1 MANKINW
8 DSSPAIVPYLTTELN
23 ALANAA
29 QVIGVAIDNTANLN
43 MYMDVEV
50 YVAVQGG
57 ARSAGAYIAVYLVTS
72 IDGTNYGYGDAST
85 DPPANSLVCALAIDA
100 AVTARYLT
108 SKPFLI
114 PPGKMMLVIENNTG
128 QSFKA
133 TDSTVGYRVYSEEIQ

>member
-8 DSSPAIVPYLTTELN
+8 DSSPAITAYLTTELD

-29 QVIGVAIDNTANLN
+29 QVIGTAIDNSANLN
-43 MYMDVEV
+43 MYMDVQV

-72 IDGTNYGYGDAST
+72 VDGTNYGYGDAST

-114 PPGKMMLVIENNTG
+114 PPGKMMLVFENNTG
-128 QSFKA
+128 QAFKA
-133 TDSTVGYRVYSEEIQ
+133 TDSTAGYRVYSEEIQ